1 MKAAPFAYKRA
12 ADVAE
17 VCTLLRE
24 HGDDA
29 RVLAGGQTLLATL
42 AMRLSEPAIL
52 IDVGAIADLRGIRLA
67 GTQVRIGAM
76 TRHADIERSA
86 LIADKQP
93 LLAVAA
99 PHIAHSAIRNRGTIG
114 GSLAFADPAAEWPA
128 CAVALDAVLVLSNGE
143 HERRVAAGDFFQDLY
158 LTDLRPD
165 EIIIAIEFPLAP
177 SERRFGFAELARR
190 HGDYAT
196 VGVAIALNHAADA
209 VSNCRIVFF
218 GVGNTPVRART
229 AEAAMEH
236 LGPAGIVKATQ
247 ALSEDLHPTA
257 DLTTSA
263 EMKLHLARVLLRRQL
278 TALLK
283 KGETR

>member
-17 VCTLLRE
+17 VCALLRE

-52 IDVGAIADLRGIRLA
+52 IDVGSIADLKGIRLA
-67 GTQVRIGAM
+67 GKHVRIGAM
-76 TRHADIERSA
+76 TRHVDIERSV
-86 LIADKQP
+86 LIADKLP
-93 LLAVAA
+93 LLAMAA
-99 PHIAHSAIRNRGTIG
+99 PHIAHAAIRNRGTIG

-128 CAVALDAVLVLSNGE
+128 CAVALDAVLVLCNGTQ
-143 HERRVAAGDFFQDLY
+143 ERRVAAGDFFQNLY

-165 EIIIAIEFPLAP
+165 EIIVAVEFPLAP
-177 SERRFGFAELARR
+177 PERRFGFAELARR
-190 HGDYAT
+190 NGDYAT

-209 VSNCRIVFF
+209 VSDCRIVFF
-218 GVGNTPVRART
+218 GVGNTPVRARA
-229 AEAAMEH
+229 AEAAMER
-236 LGPAGIVKATQ
+236 LGPAGIVEATQ
-247 ALSEDLHPTA
+247 ALAEDLHPTA

-263 EMKLHLARVLLRRQL
+263 EMKLHLASVLLRREL
-278 TALLK
+278 ITLFLK
-283 KGETR
+283 GKAR